1 MDIAESYSKGELL
14 TVTIKDYRI
23 MMIELL
29 EKIKKEIVEKE
40 YA

>member
-1 MDIAESYSKGELL
+1 MDIAESYSKGQLPTE
-14 TVTIKDYRI
+14 TVKVYKV
-23 MMIELL
+23 MMVELL